1 MSRSKKNVVLEQA
14 RAKLEAADTL
24 FQHTH
29 VDEQVATSVKMLF
42 SNAWTVVKIVSV
54 TIEVLFDNEHCP

>member
-1 MSRSKKNVVLEQA
+1 MPRLKKNTILEQA
-14 RAKLEAADTL
+14 RAKLEAANTL

-42 SNAWTVVKIVSV
+42 SNARTVVKIVSV
-54 TIEVLFDNEHCP
+54 TIEVLFDNKQCP